1 MPSIPHNE
9 ESRPNPDPT
18 LLTTAALDR
27 EISHLKELITKDGE
41 AQQKALEVALTQM
54 DRRLD
59 ELNDL
64 RKAVEKD
71 RVEFVRVDVY
81 APAHEE
87 LRRQRITDS
96 ERIIGIQGDIKQ
108 NATAIAELRS
118 SMMWLSRLV
127 VAALI
132 LGIIGYA
139 FQKLLVR

>member
-1 MPSIPHNE
+1 M
-9 ESRPNPDPT
+9 
-18 LLTTAALDR
+18 
-27 EISHLKELITKDGE
+27 KDGE
-41 AQQKALEVALTQM
+41 AQQKALEVALIQM

-96 ERIIGIQGDIKQ
+96 ERIIGILGDIKQ